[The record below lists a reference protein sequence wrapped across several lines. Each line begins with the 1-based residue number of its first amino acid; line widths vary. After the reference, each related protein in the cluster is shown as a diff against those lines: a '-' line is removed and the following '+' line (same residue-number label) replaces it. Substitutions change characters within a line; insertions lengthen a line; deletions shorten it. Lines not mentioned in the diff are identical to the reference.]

1 MIQRGY
7 EIRHKRPE
15 RDSQKQLFTQ
25 IWQRLDESSKE
36 FNERAKRRA
45 AAVSGTVE
53 RMLFR
58 EYRG

>member
-7 EIRHKRPE
+7 EIRHKKPE
-15 RDSQKQLFTQ
+15 RESQKQLSTQ

-36 FNERAKRRA
+36 FNERAKRKA
-45 AAVSGTVE
+45 EYLSGSIE
-53 RMLFR
+53 RTLYR